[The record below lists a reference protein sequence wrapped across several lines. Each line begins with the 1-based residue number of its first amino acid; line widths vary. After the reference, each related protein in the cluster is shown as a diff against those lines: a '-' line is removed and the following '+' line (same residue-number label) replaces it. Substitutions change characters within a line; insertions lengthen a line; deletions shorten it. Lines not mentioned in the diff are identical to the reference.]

1 MNDLHSWLASQ
12 HPGLRTF
19 KTFQQ
24 KLGNVAAAHPQ
35 QRAACMLLSGI
46 VGRYIEEFDEAPL
59 PSPVADRAYSRL
71 LHAVAALKPSADATE
86 QLTRLNQLAELRLTP

>member
-1 MNDLHSWLASQ
+1 MNDLHSWLSSQ

-24 KLGNVAAAHPQ
+24 KLANVAAAHPQ

-46 VGRYIEEFDEAPL
+46 VSRYVEEFDETPV
-59 PSPVADRAYSRL
+59 PSAVADRAYSRL
-71 LHAVAALKPSADATE
+71 LHAIAELNPSADAPE
-86 QLTRLNQLAELRLTP
+86 QLAGLNRLAELKLTQ